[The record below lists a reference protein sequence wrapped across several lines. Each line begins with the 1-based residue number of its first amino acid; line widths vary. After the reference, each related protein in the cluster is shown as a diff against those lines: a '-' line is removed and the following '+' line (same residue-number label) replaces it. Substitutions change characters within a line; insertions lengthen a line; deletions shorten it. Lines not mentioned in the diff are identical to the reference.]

1 MKLKLKLYNFKTA
14 HEKINLSKVNSHNK
28 VIYGII
34 NTLISYTGN
43 AEWRNK
49 FREDHHSY
57 KCNFGTVPNVPN
69 HSYSHSPIS
78 TAAGQL
84 AWQFLRDCGGKQL
97 DVMWP
102 RSN

>member
-1 MKLKLKLYNFKTA
+1 MVLKLYNFETA
-14 HEKINLSKVNSHNK
+14 QEKINLSMVNSHSK
-28 VIYGII
+28 VIYGMI

-49 FREDHHSY
+49 FWEDHHSY

-69 HSYSHSPIS
+69 HSYSDSPIS
-78 TAAGQL
+78 TTARQL
-84 AWQFLRDCGGKQL
+84 AWQFLRHCGGKQL
-97 DVMWP
+97 DVMRP